1 MGEKRSFVQFLIY
14 VFAPIALILVG
25 AGVAALGMTMGWM
38 FLFWA
43 GLIVA
48 AVGLIWGVFLM
59 LFHGPIDL

>member
-1 MGEKRSFVQFLIY
+1 MSEKRSFVQFLIH

-25 AGVAALGMTMGWM
+25 AGLAGLGITMGWTI
-38 FLFWA
+38 LLWA

-48 AVGLIWGVFLM
+48 AIGLIWGAILM